1 MARVVRGDIKLIYLL
16 ILVITCCMMLCS
28 ANPLPPQQPPQP
40 PQPPSPPAPPQPPQE
55 PSQVNQPKL
64 ELQIEIGEL
73 KVGESQQSKIVVEN
87 VGDTTAQ
94 DVAVTITSDDLST
107 YLTKKIGDISPQKS
121 KEVDFYVTAKH
132 AGKCKILVS
141 VKYYNGP
148 TEYTGF
154 AEKVV
159 EVLQSYPTPTPTYA
173 PTPTQTLTSEDVVID
188 LTSDVIKAKVGQ
200 EFSLTL
206 SVVNLIKNPNMTL
219 QVILRPPSGM
229 SVVSSEFAQV
239 GMGQYTGTFFV
250 KPGGSK
256 AVKINVMPNNAGNF
270 TIRGTIVYYF
280 GNDKKN
286 ATVKEISIP
295 IEVVEAENSN
305 PSPLKTPGFKVI
317 SAVISLIVVG
327 FIYATKRRN

>member
-1 MARVVRGDIKLIYLL
+1 MARVVKGDIRLIYLPIL
-16 ILVITCCMMLCS
+16 IITCCMMLCS
-28 ANPLPPQQPPQP
+28 ANPLPPHHPPQP
-40 PQPPSPPAPPQPPQE
+40 PPPSLPAPPQE
-55 PSQVNQPKL
+55 NSKVNQPKL
-64 ELQIEIGEL
+64 ELLIDVGEL

-87 VGDTTAQ
+87 VGDTIAQ
-94 DVAVTITSDDLST
+94 DVTVTITSDDLST
-107 YLTKKIGDISPQKS
+107 HLTKKIGDIPPQES

-132 AGKCKILVS
+132 TGKCKILVS

-148 TEYTGF
+148 SEYTGF

-159 EVLQSYPTPTPTYA
+159 EVLQSYPTPAHTYT
-173 PTPTQTLTSEDVVID
+173 PTPTQTSTPEDVVID

-239 GMGQYTGTFFV
+239 GMGQYSGTFFV

-286 ATVKEISIP
+286 ATVKEVSIP
-295 IEVVEAENSN
+295 IRVVKTENPN
-305 PSPLKTPGFKVI
+305 PSPLKIPGFSVI
-317 SAVISLIVVG
+317 PSVISLIVVG
-327 FIYATKRRN
+327 FIGFIYATKRRN

>member
-1 MARVVRGDIKLIYLL
+1 MARVVRNGANFIYLL
-16 ILVITCCMMLCS
+16 ILVVICYMLIICN
-28 ANPLPPQQPPQP
+28 ANPLPPHPL
-40 PQPPSPPAPPQPPQE
+40 QPPSPPAPPQPPQE
-55 PSQVNQPKL
+55 PLQTNQPKL
-64 ELQIEIGEL
+64 KLQIEVGEI
-73 KVGESQQSKIVVEN
+73 KVGKSQLSKIVIEN
-87 VGDTTAQ
+87 VGNATAQ
-94 DVAVTITSDDLST
+94 DVVVTIASDGLSIH
-107 YLTKKIGDISPQKS
+107 LTEKIGDISPQES
-121 KEVDFYVTAKH
+121 KEVDFYITTKH
-132 AGKCKILVS
+132 AGKYKILVS

-154 AEKVV
+154 AEKYV
-159 EVLQSYPTPTPTYA
+159 EVLQSST
-173 PTPTQTLTSEDVVID
+173 TPTQTSTSEDVVID

-286 ATVKEISIP
+286 ATIKEISVP
-295 IEVVEAENSN
+295 IEVVEAKNSKN
-305 PSPLKTPGFKVI
+305 PNLLTFKIPGFNI
-317 SAVISLIVVG
+317 ALAVIGLIAAM
-327 FIYATKRRN
+327 IYTIRRRS